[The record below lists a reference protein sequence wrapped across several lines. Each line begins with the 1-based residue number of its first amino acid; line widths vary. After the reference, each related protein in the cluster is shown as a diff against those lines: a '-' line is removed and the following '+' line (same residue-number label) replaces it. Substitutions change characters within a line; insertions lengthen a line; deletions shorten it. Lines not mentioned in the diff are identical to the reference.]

1 MVTNPPFKK
10 YSAMLKDVIGKKDF
24 VLMAPHILPYRIND
38 VENQIIYRIAKGEV
52 FIEPKEIAIWNE
64 DRTRSAACV
73 VISTIK
79 PEGVEKVDIEL
90 SAKYDP
96 AKHKMFINVE
106 TGKPTGV
113 VNCDRFKDFPVDWP
127 GLVAVPVTTLIKI
140 ANQKVHVIDVHGMK
154 SRGETKSPNM
164 ELVDSVTIHGYHGR
178 AGYRHDGVVDTNTI
192 ELVDSQ
198 AVHGCFNAGNQ
209 HSGKDL
215 ELVDVNDVYGQLTHD
230 KDGRFNNGIQTME
243 TVDSDAIHGMYSY
256 NPDGRYHDPVKAMEV
271 VDVNDVYGHFG
282 KNNGS
287 MQVVDGIAIHGY
299 FGKGDADNPWMQF
312 GKH

>member
-1 MVTNPPFKK
+1 MENGKGKRAVYDGQAETLSELEDDGSLFGECSKKATAECDVVVTNPPFKK

-64 DRTRSAACV
+64 DRTRAAACV

-79 PEGVEKVDIEL
+79 PEGVEKVDIDL

-96 AKHKMFINVE
+96 ARHKMFINVE

-127 GLVAVPVTTLIKI
+127 GLVAVPVTTLMKI
-140 ANQKVHVIDVHGMK
+140 ANQKVHVIDVHGMDGYSK
-154 SRGETKSPNM
+154 YANNVSAI

-243 TVDSDAIHGMYSY
+243 TVDVIDIHG
-256 NPDGRYHDPVKAMEV
+256 
-271 VDVNDVYGHFG
+271 F
-282 KNNGS
+282 
-287 MQVVDGIAIHGY
+287 
-299 FGKGDADNPWMQF
+299 FGKGDADNPYMQF
-312 GKH
+312 EKH